1 MERLSL
7 FPTDIFIFHN
17 KDINNDQLI
26 VDLEEYADLVKQSS
40 TLSFIRNIHDKPKMN
55 TLFTWINSCL
65 DEIKTSEKYDC
76 DKFEITSS
84 WFNRAMPNSGMAQNY
99 HRHSMSFFSG
109 VYYLTD
115 GAHTVFEDPV
125 IHRTQAELEVLRFD
139 HSPIEYSTAEP
150 GKLIIFPSW
159 LYHTSMPHYGSK
171 DRYIIS
177 FNTMPTGYVNYN
189 LATDSVAHITVET
202 KDKRFE

>member
-1 MERLSL
+1 MNRISL
-7 FPTDIFIFHN
+7 FPTDIFTFYN
-17 KDINNDQLI
+17 KNINNENLI
-26 VDLEEYADLVKQSS
+26 LNLENYADLVKQSS
-40 TLSFIRNIHDKPKMN
+40 TLSFIRNIHDKPEMSD
-55 TLFTWINSCL
+55 LFNWISLCL
-65 DEIKTSEKYDC
+65 DEVKVSEKYDC
-76 DKFEITSS
+76 DRFDITSS
-84 WFNRAMPNSGMAQNY
+84 WFNRSLPNSGMAQNY

-109 VYYLTD
+109 IYYLTE
-115 GAHTVFEDPV
+115 GSHTVFEDPV
-125 IHRTQAELEVLRFD
+125 LHRTQAELEVLRFD
-139 HSPIEYSTAEP
+139 YSPREHTVAEP
-150 GKLIIFPSW
+150 GKLVIFPSW